1 MTKLES
7 ADGKIVLGYLG
18 GQNVVASVP
27 LEQGVDNR
35 VTKRERI
42 VEAETEEISLSILW
56 CWV

>member
-18 GQNVVASVP
+18 GQNVVTSVP
-27 LEQGVDNR
+27 LEQGVDSR
-35 VTKRERI
+35 VTKREKR
-42 VEAETEEISLSILW
+42 VEAETEDISLAILW